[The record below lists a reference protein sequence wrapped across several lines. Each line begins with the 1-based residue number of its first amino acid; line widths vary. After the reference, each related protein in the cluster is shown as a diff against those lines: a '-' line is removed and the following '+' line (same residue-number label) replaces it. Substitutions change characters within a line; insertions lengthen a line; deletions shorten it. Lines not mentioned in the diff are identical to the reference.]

1 MANDTLT
8 ALELLLISSVIAPFC
23 DTVAL
28 LRLGEL
34 PPEVLYTET
43 VPTVFAPF
51 FTAAEQVP
59 AVL

>member
-8 ALELLLISSVIAPFC
+8 ALELRLISSVIAPFC

-34 PPEVLYTET
+34 LAEVLDTDT

-51 FTAAEQVP
+51 LIAAVQVP
-59 AVL
+59 SVL